1 MPIPQSVGRFNR
13 HVTNRI
19 TRTFAGWLPGF
30 AILIHTGRRSGKT
43 YRIPIN
49 AFRDG
54 NDYIFAL
61 TYGADTDWVRNV
73 QAAGGCEIITR
84 GRHLRL
90 TKPRIISDPRR
101 KWAPL
106 PVRLVLGLIDARQ
119 YMRMT
124 QVAHAN
130 ASG

>member
-1 MPIPQSVGRFNR
+1 MALPKAVARFNR
-13 HVTNRI
+13 RVTNRI
-19 TRTFAGWLPGF
+19 TGTFADRLPGF
-30 AILIHTGRRSGKT
+30 AILTHKGRKSGKT

-61 TYGADTDWVRNV
+61 TYGAETDWVRNV
-73 QAAGGCEIITR
+73 QAAGGCAIVTR
-84 GRHLRL
+84 GHTVRL
-90 TKPRIISDPRR
+90 TNPRVISDP
-101 KWAPL
+101 KQEWAPL

-124 QVAHAN
+124 RV
-130 ASG
+130 